1 MIKITLLLLYS
12 LSAILFW
19 GIHQMTPDPGTTS
32 GNGNPGLLLAG
43 LLIPLFIISVVVWVR
58 IFRSRTI
65 SNRAYKFSI
74 VAIILHLISAHL
86 YRLSEL
92 IGYRRYIEGVLF
104 TKDGTVD
111 IDYVMAITSGLSIHI
126 NHLNFSVNTFFMF
139 ISFTILIACINVLVQ
154 RWEKE

>member
-12 LSAILFW
+12 ITAVVFW
-19 GIHQMTPDPGTTS
+19 AIHQMTPEPGTTS

-58 IFRSRTI
+58 ILRSRTI
-65 SNRAYKFSI
+65 SNRTYVFSI
-74 VAIILHLISAHL
+74 VAVLAHLIFAYL
-86 YRLSEL
+86 YRLNTLVE
-92 IGYRRYIEGVLF
+92 YRGIIEEVLF

>member
-43 LLIPLFIISVVVWVR
+43 LLIPLFILAVVVWVR

-65 SNRAYKFSI
+65 SNRTYVFSI
-74 VAIILHLISAHL
+74 VAVLAHLIFAYL
-86 YRLSEL
+86 YRLNTLVE
-92 IGYRRYIEGVLF
+92 YRGIIEEVLF

-139 ISFTILIACINVLVQ
+139 ISFTILIACLNVLVQ